1 MKLRSTIMSIVK
13 SLQISTIGYTTAK
26 QMRTDGKQST
36 PMPKTQTRRMK
47 GLTWRD
53 ERVCGC
59 CSNIFLFDDAA
70 IFTMFLVVARL
81 TCDHFQVREM
91 LRAQDSNGSRM
102 LALMTEQFLQ
112 DPRLLLWRSQGT
124 PMTDK
129 CRQLWDQLGMNI
141 ISSAR
146 LLQLTPSLLQVLY
159 GSVLFL
165 IQLPAVQRKLVG
177 KNCCL
182 AGPKLMCVHWKTRT
196 TNPHQGEDR
205 SLADGVINL

>member
-1 MKLRSTIMSIVK
+1 
-13 SLQISTIGYTTAK
+13 
-26 QMRTDGKQST
+26 
-36 PMPKTQTRRMK
+36 
-47 GLTWRD
+47 
-53 ERVCGC
+53 
-59 CSNIFLFDDAA
+59 
-70 IFTMFLVVARL
+70 
-81 TCDHFQVREM
+81 M

-129 CRQLWDQLGMNI
+129 CRQLWDQLGRNI
-141 ISSAR
+141 ISPPVTNSSV
-146 LLQLTPSLLQVLY
+146 TPPVLQVLY

-165 IQLPAVQRKLVG
+165 TRLPAVQRKLVG

-205 SLADGVINL
+205 SLDLQMKKVPAQNRHQLHVPPDLQFLAQIQHNNKRRDELNLEQYFTKLWTLYRSLGLSRT

>member
-1 MKLRSTIMSIVK
+1 
-13 SLQISTIGYTTAK
+13 
-26 QMRTDGKQST
+26 
-36 PMPKTQTRRMK
+36 
-47 GLTWRD
+47 
-53 ERVCGC
+53 
-59 CSNIFLFDDAA
+59 
-70 IFTMFLVVARL
+70 
-81 TCDHFQVREM
+81 M

-129 CRQLWDQLGMNI
+129 CRQLWDQLGRNI
-141 ISSAR
+141 ICAK
-146 LLQLTPSLLQVLY
+146 LLQFSPPLLQVLY

-182 AGPKLMCVHWKTRT
+182 AGPELMCVHWKTRT

-205 SLADGVINL
+205 SLDLQMKKLPVQSRHQLHVPPDLQFLAQIQHNNKRRDDPSPGQYFTKPWTLYK

>member
-1 MKLRSTIMSIVK
+1 
-13 SLQISTIGYTTAK
+13 
-26 QMRTDGKQST
+26 
-36 PMPKTQTRRMK
+36 
-47 GLTWRD
+47 
-53 ERVCGC
+53 
-59 CSNIFLFDDAA
+59 
-70 IFTMFLVVARL
+70 
-81 TCDHFQVREM
+81 M

-141 ISSAR
+141 IQPGDSR
-146 LLQLTPSLLQVLY
+146 LTPPLLQVLS

-205 SLADGVINL
+205 SLDLQMKKVPAQNRHQLHVPPDLQFLAQIQHNNKRRDDLNPEQYFTKHWTLYK

>member
-1 MKLRSTIMSIVK
+1 
-13 SLQISTIGYTTAK
+13 
-26 QMRTDGKQST
+26 
-36 PMPKTQTRRMK
+36 
-47 GLTWRD
+47 
-53 ERVCGC
+53 
-59 CSNIFLFDDAA
+59 
-70 IFTMFLVVARL
+70 MFLVAARL

-129 CRQLWDQLGMNI
+129 CRQLWDQLGKNI
-141 ISSAR
+141 ICYQFCS
-146 LLQLTPSLLQVLY
+146 LTPSVLQVLY

-165 IQLPAVQRKLVG
+165 IPLPAVQRKLVG

-182 AGPKLMCVHWKTRT
+182 AGPRLRSVHWKTRI
-196 TNPHQGEDR
+196 TNPHQEEDR
-205 SLADGVINL
+205 SLDPQMKKVPAQTRHQLHVPPDLQFLAQIQHNNKRRDELNLEQYFTKLWTLYRSPGLSRT

>member
-1 MKLRSTIMSIVK
+1 
-13 SLQISTIGYTTAK
+13 
-26 QMRTDGKQST
+26 
-36 PMPKTQTRRMK
+36 
-47 GLTWRD
+47 
-53 ERVCGC
+53 
-59 CSNIFLFDDAA
+59 
-70 IFTMFLVVARL
+70 
-81 TCDHFQVREM
+81 M

-129 CRQLWDQLGMNI
+129 CRQLWDQLGTNI
-141 ISSAR
+141 IQPPGPR
-146 LLQLTPSLLQVLY
+146 LLQFTPSLLQVLY

-182 AGPKLMCVHWKTRT
+182 AGPKLMCVHWKIRT

-205 SLADGVINL
+205 SLDRQMRKVPAQNRHQLHVPPDLQFLDQIQHSSKPQDGLNPEQYFTKPWMLFR